1 MEVEQPFST
10 SFPRLSFCDFC
21 VLLRLLRPC
30 PRLLMFV
37 VAMRPYNL
45 NFHLP
50 GAAAPDLT

>member
-1 MEVEQPFST
+1 
-10 SFPRLSFCDFC
+10 
-21 VLLRLLRPC
+21 
-30 PRLLMFV
+30 MFV